1 MAFGNVTSFALNGP
15 SNASLLGWGTNVR
28 RLNLA
33 SDGAA
38 NQTTTTNHGT
48 GGAVSRTVNL
58 FGASTST
65 GAQANFGFAVATD
78 DMGGSTGARRFYRA
92 GVHTLFLGASSSA
105 VATSADARL
114 VMTAYRVGLAGG
126 YARTEL
132 GSVQGTPFNLGAVPS
147 RFQTVSVALTLPEI
161 ILEPGETLQ
170 YSLDVLS
177 PGNAIVGRI
186 ITLRVG
192 TSADRM
198 TFPQLSVLADTD
210 GAATGL
216 ASGLGVMGKVL
227 GTLGTT
233 AGVGEALG
241 VMGATSTTTGLA
253 QGTAVAVGRLSA
265 IATTTGAAAGDSL
278 TLGEGGLVLG
288 TVGTVDYLDGVGPG
302 VPEGSYVVD
311 AVHQEYIHQIAML
324 HGLEAG
330 SPLVVSH
337 DSRRAGGLIQT
348 VSGTD
353 TVTITTIGWPALSGN
368 ADTWL
373 DGLAAIHGLTS
384 PMTVTKT
391 TRMAG
396 AVEQTISTVGP
407 ETTVELKWS

>member
-33 SDGAA
+33 SDGSA

-126 YARTEL
+126 YARTAL
-132 GSVQGTPFNLGAVPS
+132 GSVQGAPFNLGAVPS
-147 RFQTVSVALTLPEI
+147 SFQNVSVALTLPEI

-177 PGNAIVGRI
+177 PGNAVVGRI
-186 ITLRVG
+186 I
-192 TSADRM
+192 

-278 TLGEGGLVLG
+278 TLGVGGLVLG
-288 TVGTVDYLDGVGPG
+288 TVGTVDYLDGGGPG

-407 ETTVELKWS
+407 ETTVALKWS